1 VGIPFK
7 GEREPEEI
15 RVVNLPM
22 PMLAPVPVPAHHS
35 KRRRPSSVGPT
46 CRSGLDT
53 SLQVL

>member
-22 PMLAPVPVPAHHS
+22 PMLVPVPAHHS
-35 KRRRPSSVGPT
+35 KGRRPSSVGPT